1 MNEVLYMFGTIGVTV
16 LVIGKMIA
24 LNAMSAAEK
33 TDDQI
38 FVITFVG
45 IVICLFGGLKA
56 IKMLITFSVEETD
69 AVRLS

>member
-1 MNEVLYMFGTIGVTV
+1 M